1 MQTTFKEETESD
13 LFGEQAVLCGGVTSL
28 IRNGFETLV
37 NAGYQPEIAYFEV
50 LHEMK
55 LIVDLMYQGGMSYMR
70 YSVSDTAE
78 YGDYTSGP
86 RIFDDEAREQMELV
100 LQDIQSGK
108 FASQW
113 IAENESGGRKEFMR
127 DAPRSAGLRDRAR
140 RRATAQDDAVARQ
153 QGSTEGV
160 KSSPPSPLSIACQQ
174 WRGGEMRGIS
184 DGKST
189 SRHFIQVPSPL
200 HRPEAVNAK
209 FPSGDGEGQGVRNDD
224 NR

>member
-1 MQTTFKEETESD
+1 MIAPKGPGHIVRSMYVEGVGVPALIAVQQDATGTAKQRALAYAKAMKATSAGVVETTFKEETESD

-78 YGDYTSGP
+78 YGDYVSGP
-86 RIFDDEAREQMELV
+86 RIFDDEAREKMEMI

-108 FASQW
+108 FAQRW
-113 IAENESGGRKEFMR
+113 IAENQTGGRKEFMR
-127 DAPRSAGLRDRAR
+127 MRKE
-140 RRATAQDDAVARQ
+140 AQDSEIERVGAQLRQMMPWLGNKEVPKDA
-153 QGSTEGV
+153 
-160 KSSPPSPLSIACQQ
+160 
-174 WRGGEMRGIS
+174 
-184 DGKST
+184 
-189 SRHFIQVPSPL
+189 
-200 HRPEAVNAK
+200 
-209 FPSGDGEGQGVRNDD
+209 
-224 NR
+224 